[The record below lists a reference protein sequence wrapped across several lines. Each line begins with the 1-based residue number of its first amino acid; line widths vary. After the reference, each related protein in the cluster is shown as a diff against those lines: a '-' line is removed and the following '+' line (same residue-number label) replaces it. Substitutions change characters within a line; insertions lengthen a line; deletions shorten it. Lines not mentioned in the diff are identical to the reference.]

1 MVPLGLLMVGEKAEV
16 AENRIEEMFSPCSNC
31 KCDKPECCSRIEDLG
46 LRQGKVCE
54 VLNNHGQ
61 GVMLIKV
68 DGSRIAMNRGLAMKI
83 MVRRRS

>member
-1 MVPLGLLMVGEKAEV
+1 MLPLGLLSAGEKAEV
-16 AENRIEEMFSPCSNC
+16 AENRIEELFSPCSNC
-31 KCDKPECCSRIEDLG
+31 KCSKPECCSRIEDMG
-46 LRQGKVCE
+46 LRVGKVCE

-83 MVRRRS
+83 MVRRMS

>member
-1 MVPLGLLMVGEKAEV
+1 MVPLGLLSVGEKAEV
-16 AENRIEEMFSPCSNC
+16 AENRIDEQFSPCSKC

-54 VLNNHGQ
+54 VLNNPGQ
-61 GVMLIKV
+61 GAMLIKV

>member
-1 MVPLGLLMVGEKAEV
+1 MLPLGLLSAGEKAEV
-16 AENRIEEMFSPCSNC
+16 AENRIEELFSPCSQC
-31 KCDKPECCSRIEDLG
+31 KCSKPECCSRIEDMG
-46 LRQGKVCE
+46 LRVGKVCE

-83 MVRRRS
+83 MVRRMS